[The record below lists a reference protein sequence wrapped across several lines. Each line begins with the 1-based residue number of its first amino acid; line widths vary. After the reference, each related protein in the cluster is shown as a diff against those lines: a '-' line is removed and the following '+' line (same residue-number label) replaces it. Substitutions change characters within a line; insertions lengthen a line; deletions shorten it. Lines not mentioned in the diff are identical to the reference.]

1 MFESLFCFTRKSEK
15 LLKTVLFIAHLQAA
29 FRMIYE
35 LIVSP
40 SCAMWYPHVLII
52 INLQQ
57 QISKYKRSYVVA
69 V

>member
-15 LLKTVLFIAHLQAA
+15 LLKTVFFIEHLQAA

-40 SCAMWYPHVLII
+40 CAMWYPHVPIV